1 MIDLRLAHCALM
13 LDKHRSFAR
22 AAAAVGVT
30 QPTFSRSIAALE
42 ANLGVRLFDRS
53 RRRVE
58 PTAEGRV
65 FLAHAANL
73 LAVAKQL
80 REELQDLGGL
90 RSGELSIGAGP
101 YPLEISVLEAAARL
115 SAKHPAVRI
124 EIIEGQWREFM
135 PKLLAGQI
143 DIAVAE
149 TSVMAAEP
157 RLTIELLPVHTG
169 VAFCRPGHPLA
180 GRRNLKLAEILAYPL
195 VGVRIP
201 PRLSAFLSYG
211 SDVARADPRTGDLL
225 PRITTT
231 SFAGAREIV
240 RRSDGVGFAALTQ
253 IAEDVRYGRLTTLD
267 FDARDITTAYGIVRL
282 VDRTPSPA
290 ALAFMQ
296 LLREVEDEQ
305 RDQGR

>member
-1 MIDLRLAHCALM
+1 MIDLRLANCALL
-13 LDKHRSFAR
+13 LDKHRNFAR

-30 QPTFSRSIAALE
+30 QPTFSRNIAALE
-42 ANLGVRLFDRS
+42 ADLGVRLFDRS

-73 LAVAKQL
+73 LAEEKQL
-80 REELQDLGGL
+80 REELQELGGL

-135 PKLLAGQI
+135 PRLLAGEI

-157 RLTIELLPVHTG
+157 RLKIELLPAHTG
-169 VAFCRPGHPLA
+169 VAFCRQGHPLS
-180 GRRNLKLAEILAYPL
+180 GRRKLRLEDILSYPL
-195 VGVRIP
+195 VGVRVP
-201 PRLSAFLSYG
+201 PRLSAFLSER
-211 SDVARADPRTGDLL
+211 SDVAHADPRTGDLL

-231 SFAGAREIV
+231 SFASAREIV
-240 RRSDGVGFAALTQ
+240 RLSDGVGFAALTQ
-253 IAEDVRYGRLTTLD
+253 IAEDVRSGRLAALD
-267 FDARDITTAYGIVRL
+267 FDAREIKTAYGMVRL

-296 LLREVEDEQ
+296 LLREVEQEH
-305 RDQGR
+305 RVQGR